1 MVIPATACPIT
12 HPMPWATG
20 TAAVGIKGKLS
31 PTGLIITNMTI
42 NNNNMK
48 KRDEELKCDVITS
61 APSWNIRTLRGKM
74 PK

>member
-1 MVIPATACPIT
+1 MVIPATACLIT

-20 TAAVGIKGKLS
+20 TAAVGIKGE
-31 PTGLIITNMTI
+31 IITQAWNKSKLIMNMTI

-61 APSWNIRTLRGKM
+61 AP
-74 PK
+74 

>member
-1 MVIPATACPIT
+1 MR
-12 HPMPWATG
+12 
-20 TAAVGIKGKLS
+20 GKLS
-31 PTGLIITNMTI
+31 PKHGTKSKLIINMTI

-61 APSWNIRTLRGKM
+61 APSWNIRTLRGTM